1 MTTEAKVGAFVL
13 GCFAVLAFTVIYL
26 LNAQYS
32 GGTVHYRTYLRYA
45 GGLEPGASVLYGG
58 MNVGKVTAVRPWA
71 ADPTR
76 IEILLE
82 VKKDTPLNEKSVA
95 KLGFV
100 SVMNSA
106 ALSITTGT
114 IDAKRLPPDSTIASQ
129 EAASLDEIAGKL
141 ATVADSANTLIT
153 QAQGELNDI
162 SGNMNHLLANLDTM
176 TGPRN
181 QKKVQAILD
190 NIDRLVADERPKIE
204 RLTDQLAR
212 VSEHADD
219 TIQNVNGTVTDLRA
233 PMRKDLAELQT
244 TLEEAKGLL
253 QSMQIIVR
261 ANDYK
266 IDDTVENLREATD
279 NLNQFTNSLK
289 QRPWSLVRSE
299 TTRGPPGSE
308 ISAGREENRHEKTSK
323 RACIDV
329 GDLTRPDRLR
339 QEVRYPAYYTL
350 NLPAPPDP
358 PAPENVRTSIAV
370 REFQSPGYLRQG
382 PIVYRT
388 TPEEIGFYE
397 YHRWA
402 ADPRTLVTSAVI
414 DHLRASGQFSMVSM
428 YNGRP
433 NNDYI
438 FSGKLEKL
446 EEVDYQAGVKV
457 EVAMSAQITRV
468 ATGATVW
475 SNAVSET
482 GPVSQR
488 NVPGVVSEMNRTVE
502 LAINKLLSTVP
513 APLGSER

>member
-32 GGTVHYRTYLRYA
+32 GGTVQYHTYLRYA

-114 IDAKRLPPDSTIASQ
+114 IDAKRLPPDSTVASQ

-153 QAQGELNDI
+153 QAQGELKGI
-162 SGNMNHLLANLDTM
+162 SGNVNHLLANLDTM
-176 TGPRN
+176 TGPGN
-181 QKKVQAILD
+181 QKKVQAILY
-190 NIDRLVADERPKIE
+190 NIDGLIANERPKID
-204 RLTDQLAR
+204 RLTDQLAT
-212 VSEHADD
+212 VSRHADD
-219 TIQNVNGTVTDLRA
+219 TIQNVNGTVTDLHD

-244 TLEEAKGLL
+244 TLEQARGLL

-266 IDDTVENLREATD
+266 IDDTVENLRDATD

-289 QRPWSLVRSE
+289 QRPWSL
-299 TTRGPPGSE
+299 
-308 ISAGREENRHEKTSK
+308 I
-323 RACIDV
+323 
-329 GDLTRPDRLR
+329 
-339 QEVRYPAYYTL
+339 
-350 NLPAPPDP
+350 
-358 PAPENVRTSIAV
+358 
-370 REFQSPGYLRQG
+370 
-382 PIVYRT
+382 RT
-388 TPEEIGFYE
+388 TQPGD
-397 YHRWA
+397 R
-402 ADPRTLVTSAVI
+402 
-414 DHLRASGQFSMVSM
+414 Q
-428 YNGRP
+428 
-433 NNDYI
+433 
-438 FSGKLEKL
+438 
-446 EEVDYQAGVKV
+446 
-457 EVAMSAQITRV
+457 
-468 ATGATVW
+468 
-475 SNAVSET
+475 
-482 GPVSQR
+482 
-488 NVPGVVSEMNRTVE
+488 VP
-502 LAINKLLSTVP
+502 K
-513 APLGSER
+513 